1 MFGNP
6 RVKESKALHK
16 NAPGVPP
23 RYSSQD
29 ENMQSMGVVEHE
41 DRLRE
46 VDSWSPIPF
55 LSSSASPVPLS
66 SGQNDD
72 LQGTDRSSKVIL
84 HESCLVKGAPSC
96 DKAKAKFDEL
106 GKDFPS
112 DLPYIITYENRS
124 LEAKCQE
131 CGRRLKIEGSAIG
144 GIINH
149 ATGTPHGFNVKQRL
163 DSNNLEETLTSK
175 VMARRKAMEN
185 SSVPNPFREVPNRR
199 KFENIEPLDLSS
211 IEVDPAGPV
220 NHSGSEPR
228 KSKRRKVASA
238 FPAEIDTSDLRIST
252 GLKNPVGR
260 PRGWKKNKISSSI
273 SETSAPALER
283 TVADISERLT
293 DIDHQFDYKIKKQRD
308 QTLLFN
314 ADLIGLRNFYG
325 KRLDT
330 LEQTSETQKH
340 ELKLCNAN
348 FKDSKA
354 QTDASFHKDKISL
367 ANMESALGKQKDLID
382 NLSKLL
388 SNAECTLRDQK
399 KVMNTLA
406 NSFPDME
413 CELNEQKEIVSLL
426 ASKTESDLKGQKETT
441 TNFAE
446 LMDNR
451 LTGQKRKVDHLMQ
464 QLKNLND
471 GGGSIDLL
479 RLQTEDELQNHQ
491 KQIANLEQKI
501 SRIRYDATK
510 EVSEIIKKQN
520 FPRIYVDRVEKMEN
534 SIEELNKKSEGSFPA
549 KTSEA
554 IIDRVVG
561 YTAENHNT
569 LEEMVRGVDKRHSYQ
584 RESFIEAL
592 ETKISCTS
600 QAAIDRVADLEGSS
614 KEFQTKLTG
623 MAGLAVEPQ
632 LQRCKQYAELLE
644 KQAVEFRPYMDRIV
658 RLEDNISEF
667 RTFKNKLDSL
677 ETCTQ
682 GFQKWLD
689 EMACESGEYRLQQ
702 DSLRTEFL
710 KRQALESQAFVERIV
725 NLEKRTTDKTRL
737 MEENKVSAEPMRK
750 CMLNFRYTSDQIAQL
765 RKEVQSY
772 DSKLGAVSAALD
784 NRRLQQLKEHTELI
798 EERVSHIQ
806 TDFDNMV
813 TRFAA
818 EAQNIATQAA
828 RFEVTGENSSR
839 DRQIDDLAQSI
850 RPIMLRLA
858 GLESTEKQSDKM
870 VMMRL
875 GALEKNEK
883 QSDDM
888 MMLRLAALE
897 EKNERQVSRI
907 LELERG
913 NQSLQREVMKLQ
925 QPNLG

>member
-1 MFGNP
+1 MVGNP
-6 RVKESKALHK
+6 RVKESKALHQ

-29 ENMQSMGVVEHE
+29 ENMQSLGEVEHE

-72 LQGTDRSSKVIL
+72 LQRMGRSSQVIV

-106 GKDFPS
+106 GRDFPS
-112 DLPYIITYENRS
+112 DLPYIITYENGA
-124 LEAKCQE
+124 LEAKFQE
-131 CGRRLKIEGSAIG
+131 CGRRLKIEGSAIC

-185 SSVPNPFREVPNRR
+185 SSVPNLFREVPNRR

-220 NHSGSEPR
+220 DHSGSEPR
-228 KSKRRKVASA
+228 KSKRRKVAPE
-238 FPAEIDTSDLRIST
+238 FLTEIDTSDLRVST
-252 GLKNPVGR
+252 GLKNP
-260 PRGWKKNKISSSI
+260 
-273 SETSAPALER
+273 
-283 TVADISERLT
+283 
-293 DIDHQFDYKIKKQRD
+293 
-308 QTLLFN
+308 
-314 ADLIGLRNFYG
+314 
-325 KRLDT
+325 
-330 LEQTSETQKH
+330 
-340 ELKLCNAN
+340 N

-382 NLSKLL
+382 NLNKLL
-388 SNAECTLRDQK
+388 PDADRRLEDQE
-399 KVMNTLA
+399 KVTKSLTDL
-406 NSFPDME
+406 FPDVE
-413 CELNEQKEIVSLL
+413 NKLNEQKKIVNRL
-426 ASKTESDLKGQKETT
+426 ASNMESALEERAAT
-441 TNFAE
+441 TN
-446 LMDNR
+446 LNR
-451 LTGQKRKVDHLMQ
+451 LMSKYNGQQRNISHLTKDLSDRKE
-464 QLKNLND
+464 
-471 GGGSIDLL
+471 SEDLL
-479 RLQTEDELQNHQ
+479 RLHTENELQTHQ

-501 SRIRYDATK
+501 SGIRYDATE

-520 FPRIYVDRVEKMEN
+520 FPRIDVNRIEKMED
-534 SIEELNKKSEGSFPA
+534 SIEELNKKSKDSFPA
-549 KTSEA
+549 KTSET
-554 IIDRVVG
+554 IIDRVVD
-561 YTAENHNT
+561 YTAENHNR
-569 LEEMVRGVDKRHSYQ
+569 LEEMVREVDKRHSSQ

-592 ETKISCTS
+592 ETKITC
-600 QAAIDRVADLEGSS
+600 
-614 KEFQTKLTG
+614 

-644 KQAVEFRPYMDRIV
+644 KQAVEFRLYMDRIV
-658 RLEDNISEF
+658 RLEDNVSDF
-667 RTFKNKLDSL
+667 RTFKDKLDSL

-689 EMACESGEYRLQQ
+689 EMACESAEYRLQQ
-702 DSLRTEFL
+702 DNLRTEFL
-710 KRQALESQAFVERIV
+710 KRHALESQTFNERIV
-725 NLEKRTTDKTRL
+725 NLEKNTTDMTRL
-737 MEENKVSAEPMRK
+737 VEENKVSGEPMRK
-750 CMLNFRYTSDQIAQL
+750 FMLKFRSTSDQIAQL

-772 DSKLGAVSAALD
+772 NSKLGAVSRALD
-784 NRRLQQLKEHTELI
+784 NRRLQQLKEHKELI
-798 EERVSHIQ
+798 EEKMSHIQ
-806 TDFDNMV
+806 TDFDNMI

-818 EAQNIATQAA
+818 APQNIAIQAA

-850 RPIMLRLA
+850 RPIMIRLA
-858 GLESTEKQSDKM
+858 GLESAEKQSDKM

-875 GALEKNEK
+875 AALEKNEK

-913 NQSLQREVMKLQ
+913 NQSL
-925 QPNLG
+925 